1 MLRRTVPLVCCL
13 VFASLALARA
23 EDGSFDS
30 NGVKIHYIVEGTG
43 EPVILVHGF
52 TADIDKNWRA
62 PGIIRALL
70 PKYQVIALDNRG
82 HGKSDKP
89 HDPQKYGL
97 EMAEDVVRLMDHLK
111 IKQAHVIG
119 YSMGAIITAK
129 LLTTHPD
136 RLKSAVLGGHSGIRE
151 GSPTQF
157 YEELATSLEQGKGI
171 MPLVVRLT
179 PVGQPK
185 LTEEQARARSAMVL
199 KGNDKKALAA
209 VARGFRDL
217 MVRTDKLEGNQVPT
231 LAIVGELD
239 PLKEGVDALQGQMGN
254 LKVVIVKGGDHLTTL
269 MQRQFIQGLQDFLAS
284 QTAGKLRKAG

>member
-13 VFASLALARA
+13 MFALPGLMRA
-23 EDGSFDS
+23 EEGAFDS
-30 NGVKIHYIVEGTG
+30 NGVKIHYIVEGAG

-70 PKYQVIALDNRG
+70 PKYQVIALDNPG

-157 YEELATSLEQGKGI
+157 YEELATSL
-171 MPLVVRLT
+171 
-179 PVGQPK
+179 
-185 LTEEQARARSAMVL
+185 
-199 KGNDKKALAA
+199 
-209 VARGFRDL
+209 
-217 MVRTDKLEGNQVPT
+217 
-231 LAIVGELD
+231 
-239 PLKEGVDALQGQMGN
+239 
-254 LKVVIVKGGDHLTTL
+254 
-269 MQRQFIQGLQDFLAS
+269 
-284 QTAGKLRKAG
+284 